1 MAKPTKRPA
10 SGKPPA
16 AAAAPASDRSGKLM
30 HGACADITH
39 AIGRTP
45 IVRLNKVA
53 THVRSSI
60 YVKCEYLNPGG
71 SMKDRIAL
79 NIIRDAE
86 KKGLLGPGGVIVE
99 ATSGNTGAGLA
110 MVAALHGYQCIFVM
124 PDKMSTEK
132 VANLRSLGAKVVLCP
147 TAVDAEDPRSYY
159 SVTKRLVAETPN
171 AFHANQYHNQANPE
185 AHYLSTGPEIWEQ
198 TAGEIDTFVAGMGTG
213 GTISG
218 CGKYFK
224 EQNPNIKIVGVDP
237 IGSIYYELKKTGRIT
252 KPFSYSVEGIG
263 EDFVPTTMNLGIVDE
278 IIRVDDKD
286 CFLLTRALVQKEGV
300 MCGGSAGA
308 AVMGAIRYAEQL
320 DAQGLPPQNI
330 VVLLPDSSGKYLSK
344 IFDDN
349 WMRDNGFLDTEDPLG
364 TVSDIFA
371 SRPPRPVITAERGAT
386 LRQVISVLKEHGISQ
401 VPVLDRGRLCGIVA
415 EVDLLNH
422 ILVKGASFESTI
434 EPIIEAD
441 YQTVTPQTKVR
452 LLKTIFN
459 DAKMVCVLSSGP
471 VSGGDG
477 NKADKSTVPSDSL
490 LGVITKID
498 LIDYLATRRS

>member
-1 MAKPTKRPA
+1 MAQSSRR
-10 SGKPPA
+10 SEGGK
-16 AAAAPASDRSGKLM
+16 ASDSHEATEPNRKLM
-30 HGACADITH
+30 HGAVSDVTQ

-45 IVRLNKVA
+45 IVRLSKVA
-53 THVRSSI
+53 AHVRSSI

-86 KKGLLGPGGVIVE
+86 RKGLLQPGGVIIE

-110 MVAALHGYQCIFVM
+110 MVAALRGYQCIFVM
-124 PDKMSTEK
+124 PDKMSAEK

-171 AFHANQYHNQANPE
+171 SFHANQYHNPANPE

-198 TAGEIDTFVAGMGTG
+198 TSGEIEVFVAGMGTG

-224 EQNPNIKIVGVDP
+224 EKNPNVKIVGVDP

-263 EDFVPTTMNLGIVDE
+263 EDFVPSTMNLDIVDE

-286 CFLLTRALVQKEGV
+286 CFLLTRALVQKEGIL
-300 MCGGSAGA
+300 CGGSAGA

-320 DAQGLPPQNI
+320 DEQGLPPQNI
-330 VVLLPDSSGKYLSK
+330 VVLLPDSSQKYLSK

-364 TVSDIFA
+364 TVSDVFA
-371 SRPPRPVITAERGAT
+371 SRPPRQVISAERTAT
-386 LRQVISVLKEHGISQ
+386 LRQVIALLKEHGISQ

-422 ILVKGASFESTI
+422 ILVKGSSLDESI
-434 EPIIEAD
+434 ESIIEAD

-459 DAKMVCVLSSGP
+459 DAKMVCVLSSGH
-471 VSGGDG
+471 VSSGDG
-477 NKADKSTVPSDSL
+477 TKSDRSAAQSDSL

-498 LIDYLATRRS
+498 LIDYLATRRK

>member
-1 MAKPTKRPA
+1 MAKPTKRSA

-16 AAAAPASDRSGKLM
+16 PIEVADGPRKLM
-30 HGACADITH
+30 HGAYADVTQ

-45 IVRLNKVA
+45 MVRLNKVA
-53 THVRSSI
+53 AHIRSSI

-86 KKGLLGPGGVIVE
+86 QKGRLGPGGVIIE

-110 MVAALHGYQCIFVM
+110 MVAALRGYQCIFVM

-171 AFHANQYHNQANPE
+171 AFHANQYHNPANPE

-198 TAGEIDTFVAGMGTG
+198 TAGEIDAFVAGMGTG

-218 CGKYFK
+218 CGKFFK
-224 EQNPNIKIVGVDP
+224 EQNPKVKIVGVDP

-263 EDFVPTTMNLGIVDE
+263 EDFVPSTMNLNIVDE

-286 CFLLTRALVQKEGV
+286 CFLLTRALVQKEGIL
-300 MCGGSAGA
+300 CGGSAGA

-330 VVLLPDSSGKYLSK
+330 VVLLPDSSQKYLSK

-364 TVSDIFA
+364 NDSAQPSAIQHRHLRDAMFFEQRDHLTQRCASFGSDDWA
-371 SRPPRPVITAERGAT
+371 GRACGKDVGYRAERIFGIQESVVAHPVVVED
-386 LRQVISVLKEHGISQ
+386 LRQI
-401 VPVLDRGRLCGIVA
+401 
-415 EVDLLNH
+415 LLRA
-422 ILVKGASFESTI
+422 IG
-434 EPIIEAD
+434 
-441 YQTVTPQTKVR
+441 
-452 LLKTIFN
+452 
-459 DAKMVCVLSSGP
+459 
-471 VSGGDG
+471 
-477 NKADKSTVPSDSL
+477 
-490 LGVITKID
+490 
-498 LIDYLATRRS
+498 

>member
-1 MAKPTKRPA
+1 MAKPSKRPV
-10 SGKPPA
+10 SGKPPVA
-16 AAAAPASDRSGKLM
+16 TEEANIDSPRKLM
-30 HGACADITH
+30 HGAVPDVTH
-39 AIGRTP
+39 AIGGTP
-45 IVRLNKVA
+45 IVRLSKVA

-86 KKGLLGPGGVIVE
+86 KKGLLKPGGVIIE

-110 MVAALHGYQCIFVM
+110 MVAALRGYQCIFVM
-124 PDKMSTEK
+124 PDKMSAEK

-171 AFHANQYHNQANPE
+171 SFHANQYHNPANPE
-185 AHYLSTGPEIWEQ
+185 AHYLSTGPELWAQ
-198 TAGEIDTFVAGMGTG
+198 THGELEVFVAGMGTG

-224 EQNPNIKIVGVDP
+224 EQNPKVKIVGVDP

-263 EDFVPTTMNLGIVDE
+263 EDFVPTTMNLDIVDE

-286 CFLLTRALVQKEGV
+286 CFLLTRALVQKEGIL
-300 MCGGSAGA
+300 CGGSAGA
-308 AVMGAIRYAEQL
+308 AVMGAIRYAEHL
-320 DAQGLPPQNI
+320 DEQGLPPQNI
-330 VVLLPDSSGKYLSK
+330 VVLLPDSSQKYLSK

-371 SRPPRPVITAERGAT
+371 SRPPRPAITAERTAT
-386 LRQVISVLKEHGISQ
+386 LRQVIALLKEHGISQ
-401 VPVLDRGRLCGIVA
+401 VPVIDRGRICGI
-415 EVDLLNH
+415 
-422 ILVKGASFESTI
+422 
-434 EPIIEAD
+434 
-441 YQTVTPQTKVR
+441 
-452 LLKTIFN
+452 
-459 DAKMVCVLSSGP
+459 
-471 VSGGDG
+471 
-477 NKADKSTVPSDSL
+477 
-490 LGVITKID
+490 
-498 LIDYLATRRS
+498 

>member
-1 MAKPTKRPA
+1 MAPSSKRSE
-10 SGKPPA
+10 SGKA
-16 AAAAPASDRSGKLM
+16 TDSHEATETGRKLM
-30 HGACADITH
+30 HGAVSDVTQ
-39 AIGRTP
+39 AIGKTP
-45 IVRLNKVA
+45 IVRLGKVA
-53 THVRSSI
+53 AHVRSSI

-86 KKGLLGPGGVIVE
+86 RKGLLQPGGIIIE

-110 MVAALHGYQCIFVM
+110 MVAALRGYQCIFVM
-124 PDKMSTEK
+124 PDKMSAEK

-171 AFHANQYHNQANPE
+171 SFHANQYHNPANPE

-198 TAGEIDTFVAGMGTG
+198 TNGEMDAFVAGMGTG

-224 EQNPNIKIVGVDP
+224 EKNPNVKLVGVDP

-263 EDFVPTTMNLGIVDE
+263 EDFVPSTMNLDTVDE

-286 CFLLTRALVQKEGV
+286 CFLLTRALVQKEGIL
-300 MCGGSAGA
+300 CGGSAGA

-330 VVLLPDSSGKYLSK
+330 VVLLPDSSQKYLSK

-364 TVSDIFA
+364 TVSDVFA
-371 SRPPRPVITAERGAT
+371 SRPPRQVISAERTAT
-386 LRQVISVLKEHGISQ
+386 LRQVISLLKEHGISQ

-422 ILVKGASFESTI
+422 ILVKGSSLDESI
-434 EPIIEAD
+434 ESIIEAD

-459 DAKMVCVLSSGP
+459 DAKMVCVLSSGA
-471 VSGGDG
+471 VQSGDG
-477 NKADKSTVPSDSL
+477 TQSSQATTQSDRL

-498 LIDYLATRRS
+498 LIDYLASRRK

>member
-1 MAKPTKRPA
+1 MAQSSRR
-10 SGKPPA
+10 SEGGK
-16 AAAAPASDRSGKLM
+16 ASDSHEATEPNRKLM
-30 HGACADITH
+30 HGAVSDVTQ

-45 IVRLNKVA
+45 IVRLSKVA
-53 THVRSSI
+53 AHVRSSI

-86 KKGLLGPGGVIVE
+86 RKGLLQPGGVIIE

-110 MVAALHGYQCIFVM
+110 MVAALRGYQCIFVM
-124 PDKMSTEK
+124 PDKMSAEK

-171 AFHANQYHNQANPE
+171 SFHANQYHNPANPE

-198 TAGEIDTFVAGMGTG
+198 TSGEIEVFVAGMGTG

-224 EQNPNIKIVGVDP
+224 EKNPNVKIVGVDP

-263 EDFVPTTMNLGIVDE
+263 EDFVPSTMNLDIVDE

-286 CFLLTRALVQKEGV
+286 CFLLTRALVQKEGIL
-300 MCGGSAGA
+300 CGGSAGA

-320 DAQGLPPQNI
+320 DEQGLPPQNI
-330 VVLLPDSSGKYLSK
+330 VVLLPDSSQKYLSK

-364 TVSDIFA
+364 TVSDVFA
-371 SRPPRPVITAERGAT
+371 SRPPRQVISAERTAT
-386 LRQVISVLKEHGISQ
+386 LRQVIALLKEHGISQ

-422 ILVKGASFESTI
+422 ILVKGSSLDESI
-434 EPIIEAD
+434 ESIIEAD

-459 DAKMVCVLSSGP
+459 DAKMVCVLSSGH
-471 VSGGDG
+471 VSSGDG
-477 NKADKSTVPSDSL
+477 TKSDRTAAQSDSL

-498 LIDYLATRRS
+498 LIDYLATRRK